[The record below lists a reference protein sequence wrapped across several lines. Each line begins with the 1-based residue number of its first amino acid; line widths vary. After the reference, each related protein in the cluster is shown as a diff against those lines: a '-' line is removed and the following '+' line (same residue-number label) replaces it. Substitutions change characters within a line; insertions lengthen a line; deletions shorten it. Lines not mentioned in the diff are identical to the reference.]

1 MTGPTLALIGVSHRN
16 ASLARREAL
25 ALAPDAVP
33 QHLAR
38 LRSIDGVREVA
49 LLATCNRTEVYLVA
63 DDEAAI
69 QRASELWRQGFSP
82 AGVDEHYTLSGP
94 AAAEHLLRVACGL
107 DSAILGDGQILG
119 QVRQAYATARA
130 SQSTGAWLNRL
141 FETALRAGKRARYE
155 TVLGRGATTTA
166 SAAVDMVARMT
177 GSLDQRQVLIVGA
190 GETAKLA
197 ARHLARLRPA
207 RLIIANRTIE
217 SAEEIASRLGA
228 TAIGLTELSAALAG
242 ADVVVSATSRPG
254 AVISA
259 DLLRHVMAARPGRPL
274 LAVDLAVP
282 RDIEEQAGAVAGVT
296 LVGLDRVQADASRN
310 LAARTA
316 SIPQVQTIVADEG
329 LAFETWRRGMGAA
342 DVIRALRAHVEAARL
357 HALERANLPDIDGE
371 PLDRQTR
378 LLMNR
383 LLHHT
388 MVRLKSLAGTAE
400 GEARL
405 SQWRARYLDVPGT
418 VKGLTHLTVPGTS
431 KYDRPRVALRM

>member
-1 MTGPTLALIGVSHRN
+1 MTRPTLALIGVSYRN
-16 ASLARREAL
+16 ASVARREAL
-25 ALAPDAVP
+25 ALAPDALP

-38 LRSIDGVREVA
+38 LRSLGGVREVA
-49 LLATCNRTEVYLVA
+49 LVATCNRTEVYLVA
-63 DDEAAI
+63 DDAAAI
-69 QRASELWRQGFSP
+69 QRVRATAFEPSGHHEPSRE
-82 AGVDEHYTLSGP
+82 DEPYTFTGA
-94 AAAEHLLRVACGL
+94 AAAEHLLCVACGL

-130 SQSTGAWLNRL
+130 ARSTGAWLNRL
-141 FETALRAGKRARYE
+141 FETALRAGKRARHE
-155 TVLGRGATTTA
+155 TVLGRGVTTTA
-166 SAAVDMVARMT
+166 SAAVDLVARMT

-207 RLIIANRTIE
+207 RLIVANRTLA
-217 SAEEIASRLGA
+217 SAEAIASRLGA

-242 ADVVVSATSRPG
+242 ADVIVSATSRSG

-259 DLLRHVMAARPGRPL
+259 ELMRHVMAARPGRPL
-274 LAVDLAVP
+274 LALDLAVP
-282 RDIEEQAGAVAGVT
+282 RDIEEQAGAVEGVT

-316 SIPQVQTIVADEG
+316 AVPQVESIVADET
-329 LAFETWRRGMGAA
+329 LAFETWRRGMGAV
-342 DVIRALRAHVEAARL
+342 DVIRALRVHVEAARL
-357 HALERANLPDIDGE
+357 QALERVNLPDCDGE
-371 PLDRQTR
+371 PLNRQTR

-388 MVRLKSLAGTAE
+388 MIRLKSLAGTAE

-405 SQWRARYLDVPGT
+405 SQWRARYLDAPGI
-418 VKGLTHLTVPGTS
+418 VKSLTLT
-431 KYDRPRVALRM
+431 